1 MHTTAAEMRAVP
13 VREMT
18 AEQVISLYGDMV
30 YRLAY
35 SIVRSQDDAN
45 DMFQEVFLRYIRDG
59 GEFENEEHRKRW
71 LMRVTVNC
79 CKSFYR
85 SAARKNTVPIEEREF
100 SAKEEYSDLEM
111 RVDLAQAMDQ
121 LKPDD
126 RTLLHLFYF
135 EDRTIAQISAIL
147 SRPSPLVKVQLSRA
161 RAKLKNCLKG
171 VYEI

>member
-1 MHTTAAEMRAVP
+1 MYTTAEPTALP
-13 VREMT
+13 VQELT
-18 AEQVISLYGDMV
+18 SEQVISLYGDMV

-35 SIVRSQDDAN
+35 SIVRTKDDAN

-59 GEFENEEHRKRW
+59 GQFENEEHRKRW

-85 SAARKNTVPIEEREF
+85 SSERRRTVPIEEREAAAQEAYPELD
-100 SAKEEYSDLEM
+100 AK
-111 RVDLAQAMDQ
+111 VDIAQAMAQ

-126 RTLLHLFYF
+126 RMLLHLFYF

-147 SRPSPLVKVQLSRA
+147 NRPGPLVKVQLSRA
-161 RAKLKNCLKG
+161 RGKLKNCLKG